1 MWEARSQLADCITN
15 TASLTTTSMKGET
28 IMFEVLHHLVLAALA
43 FAVPIV
49 GGAVVVVQWMLGDD

>member
-1 MWEARSQLADCITN
+1 
-15 TASLTTTSMKGET
+15 
-28 IMFEVLHHLVLAALA
+28 MFEVLHHLVLAALA